1 MNQLETDMQDVLAA
15 PSSTMTW
22 PQLVAAVVVVMVA
35 VFMWRQV
42 THFIM
47 GEI

>member
-1 MNQLETDMQDVLAA
+1 MDWQKSITSALSAPMTGMSWAQL
-15 PSSTMTW
+15 
-22 PQLVAAVVVVMVA
+22 AAVVVFVLAVA
-35 VFMWRQV
+35 FAWRQV